1 MSIIVGSHLF
11 VSPFLIYLY
20 FRYYINDRAEMIEQI
35 FSVIK
40 GAKLKAM
47 LTSTLRD
54 IPLEELKTLC
64 LEQLEGMSKKR
75 IRYLIAGP

>member
-1 MSIIVGSHLF
+1 
-11 VSPFLIYLY
+11 
-20 FRYYINDRAEMIEQI
+20 MIEQI

-47 LTSTLRD
+47 LTSSLRD

-64 LEQLEGMSKKR
+64 LEQVEGMSKKR
-75 IRYLIAGP
+75 IRYLIAGKSYSFVRVCASLENLS